1 MPTTSANGIELYF
14 DTFGEESD
22 PTLLM
27 VVGPGGPVRRP
38 RRRPVRAGRRPG
50 VRVVRYDNR
59 DVGLSTHLHDVE
71 VDPVAALV
79 ASMSGEPVEAPYTL
93 SDMAADGIALLD
105 ALGVGAAHVV
115 GTSLGGMIVQTMAIE
130 HPDRVLSL
138 TSIYSTT
145 GERDVGQ
152 PDPEVLAAY
161 FATMGPAED
170 RAARVAPGRGAGP
183 AHRHPL
189 GVRRGPGAGPQRD
202 AGRPELRPGGVGP
215 PDGGRSWRRVPGPS
229 GCRRLAVPTVVLHG
243 DAATRSSTSAAA
255 AGRPSW
261 CRART
266 CGSSRGWATTS
277 RRSTG
282 TAWSTASAPRSTPA
296 ITA

>member
-14 DTFGEESD
+14 DTFGKESD

-27 VVGPGGPVRRP
+27 VAGLGAQCVGHDDDLCEQV
-38 RRRPVRAGRRPG
+38 AGLG

-59 DVGLSTHLHDVE
+59 DVGLSTHFHDVE
-71 VDPVAALV
+71 VDPVAAVV

-93 SDMAADGIALLD
+93 SDMAADGMALLD

-152 PDPEVLAAY
+152 PDPEVMAAY

-170 RAARVAPGRGAGP
+170 RATRVAQAVERARLIGTRSVWDQAR
-183 AHRHPL
+183 AQARNEML
-189 GVRRGPGAGPQRD
+189 D
-202 AGRPELRPGGVGP
+202 RPEL
-215 PDGGRSWRRVPGPS
+215 
-229 GCRRLAVPTVVLHG
+229 
-243 DAATRSSTSAAA
+243 
-255 AGRPSW
+255 
-261 CRART
+261 
-266 CGSSRGWATTS
+266 
-277 RRSTG
+277 
-282 TAWSTASAPRSTPA
+282 
-296 ITA
+296 